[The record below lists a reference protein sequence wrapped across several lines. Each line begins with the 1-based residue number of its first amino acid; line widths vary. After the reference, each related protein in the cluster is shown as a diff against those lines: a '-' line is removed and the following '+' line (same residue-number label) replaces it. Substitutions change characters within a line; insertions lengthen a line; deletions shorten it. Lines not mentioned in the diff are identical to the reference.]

1 MNYIEIKS
9 FGPINKGKV
18 EIGDLTLLVGPQAN
32 GKSIFLQLLKLLI
45 DKDHIR
51 QTLEQYGYIWGEHVS
66 EIMER
71 CFGEGMGDIWR
82 KETAITLDSKKI
94 DSQFLLD
101 KETTKNSAETL
112 FYIPAQR
119 VVCLQNGWPRYFS
132 DYEDGVP
139 YVLKHFSES
148 LRRFLESG
156 FSRSKNDVIFPLAHR
171 LNESLRNSFNRSI
184 FHDAK
189 ILIDKT
195 GKKRFK
201 LEAGKSSIAY
211 MAWSAGQKEFM
222 PLLLSFYWLC
232 SSPGN
237 KRKDSLSYVVIE
249 EPEMGLHPQ
258 GIMSVLLQVMDLM
271 NRGYKVIISTHSPVL
286 LEFAWAIQLLKESG
300 TKAEILFDLFDMKRN
315 ADLATVFEIILKEK
329 IINTYSFGR
338 ENDKVNI
345 KNISTL
351 DAASE
356 DAAIAEWGG
365 LSSFSTRA
373 SELVSK
379 SIAR

>member
-1 MNYIEIKS
+1 MNRIGIKS
-9 FGPINKGKV
+9 FGPINTGEV
-18 EIGDLTLLVGPQAN
+18 NLGDLTLLVGPQAN
-32 GKSIFLQLLKLLI
+32 GKSIYLQLLKLLI
-45 DKDHIR
+45 DKDHIS
-51 QTLEQYGYIWGEHVS
+51 QTLEQYGYIWGDNVS

-71 CFGEGMGDIWR
+71 YFGEGMADIWR
-82 KETAITLDSKKI
+82 KETVITCDSKKI
-94 DSQFLLD
+94 DDQFLLNN
-101 KETTKNSAETL
+101 EIPEESTERL

-156 FSRSKNDVIFPLAHR
+156 FRSKSDPVFPSPHR
-171 LNESLRNSFNRSI
+171 LNESLLNSFNGSI

-201 LEAGKSSIAY
+201 LKTGKSSIAY

-222 PLLLSFYWLC
+222 PLLLSFYLLC
-232 SSPGN
+232 SCPSSE
-237 KRKDSLSYVVIE
+237 RKNNLTYVVIE
-249 EPEMGLHPQ
+249 EPETGLHPQ
-258 GIMSVLLQVMDLM
+258 GITSVLLQVMDLM
-271 NRGYKVIISTHSPVL
+271 NRGYKVILSTHSPVL
-286 LEFAWAIQLLKESG
+286 LEFAWAIKLLKESG
-300 TKAEILFDLFDMKRN
+300 TESEVLFNLFDLKKN
-315 ADLATVFEIILKEK
+315 TELHIIFEHILKEK
-329 IINTYSFGR
+329 RVNTYYFSR
-338 ENDKVNI
+338 EEGKVNI
-345 KNISTL
+345 KDISTL

-365 LSSFSTRA
+365 LSSFSTKA
-373 SELVSK
+373 SKLVSK
-379 SIAR
+379 SVV